1 MKAIYILNDTS
12 LYHGGSEAVMG
23 YLFSLLD
30 SKKFNIFIENK
41 KNIIEKEIIDQ
52 SDIVIC
58 NGEGTIHNS
67 KPRAIHLMKVL
78 EYAQKQN
85 KSTILCN
92 TSWFNMTNEFD
103 HVLKRLNQFSVR
115 EKLSAEILETKHNIK
130 PEVFLDISYHYKCE
144 YQVKEDRK
152 IRFLKTDF
160 YSKEFNCFVIPNG
173 GSLEDI
179 DFFNMKQHSWIDTLN
194 KFSDVKV
201 VLTGRYHGLIACL
214 KTKTRFIVYPGN
226 TDKINGLLY
235 WFGNDTALIKNY
247 KLLLSSA
254 KTSHRNLNYYKELF
268 YWVEEQK
275 PWLPYFLKRINSFGK

>member
-85 KSTILCN
+85 KATILCN

-115 EKLSAEILETKHNIK
+115 EKLSAEILENKHNVK
-130 PEVFLDISYHYKCE
+130 PEIFLDISYHYKCE
-144 YQVKEDRK
+144 HQVKEERK

-160 YSKEFNCFVIPNG
+160 YSKEFNCFVVPNG
-173 GSLEDI
+173 GSLEHI
-179 DFFNMKQHSWIDTLN
+179 DFFNMKQYNWIETLN
-194 KFSDVKV
+194 KFSDVRV

-226 TDKINGLLY
+226 TDKIDGLLY

-254 KTSHRNLNYYKELF
+254 KLSHRNLNYYQELF
-268 YWVEEQK
+268 HWIEERK
-275 PWLPYFLKRINSFGK
+275 PWLPYFLERKNSFGR